1 MKLRVLFFA
10 ACREI
15 TGTRELEIEV
25 ADGSNVGDL
34 RRDLGERF
42 PALKRM
48 GSALSA
54 AVNADYCGDSVVLVE
69 GDEVSFLPPVSGG

>member
-1 MKLRVLFFA
+1 M
-10 ACREI
+10 
-15 TGTRELEIEV
+15 
-25 ADGSNVGDL
+25 SNVGDL

-42 PALKRM
+42 PDLKRM

-54 AVNADYCGDSVVLVE
+54 AVNADYCRDSVVLAE

>member
-10 ACREI
+10 ACHEI

-25 ADGSNVGDL
+25 ADESNVGDL
-34 RRDLGERF
+34 RRNLGERF
-42 PALKRM
+42 PDLKRM

-54 AVNADYCGDSVVLVE
+54 AGNADYCRDSVVLAE